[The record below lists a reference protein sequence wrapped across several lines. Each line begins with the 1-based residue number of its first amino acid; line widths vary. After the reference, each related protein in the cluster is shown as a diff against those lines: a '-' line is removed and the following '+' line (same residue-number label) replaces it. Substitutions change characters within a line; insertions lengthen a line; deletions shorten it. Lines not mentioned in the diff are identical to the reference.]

1 MNPVPSGRFLSGRN
15 PPGRSPRGR
24 NVPCCNMPG
33 RSMIGRS
40 SSSRG
45 PGILAIG
52 AAVMLLAV
60 SLQGGNVNAQ
70 SAPTTPSTQAPATS
84 PANPADSPDV
94 TTARDIKGMSIWDRD
109 NELLGEVDDVILD
122 RRTTKL
128 RLVLVS
134 QGGFLGIGGKPVAI
148 EWRELEYDAGARLLR
163 TRKLTAEEVAERR
176 PYETDQSG
184 VSIGDLN

>member
-1 MNPVPSGRFLSGRN
+1 MNRLLSGRGVSAEEPSGRGLG
-15 PPGRSPRGR
+15 
-24 NVPCCNMPG
+24 VA
-33 RSMIGRS
+33 
-40 SSSRG
+40 
-45 PGILAIG
+45 AIAV
-52 AAVMLLAV
+52 AAMLLAV
-60 SLQGGNVNAQ
+60 SLQAGAAAAQ
-70 SAPTTPSTQAPATS
+70 SAPTELPAS
-84 PANPADSPDV
+84 QADSPDV
-94 TTARDIKGMSIWDRD
+94 STARDIQGMSIWDRD

-122 RRTTKL
+122 RRTSKL

-163 TRKLTAEEVAERR
+163 TRKLTADELAERQ

>member
-1 MNPVPSGRFLSGRN
+1 MIRVPSGRFLSGRN
-15 PPGRSPRGR
+15 PRDHGPRGR
-24 NVPCCNMPG
+24 KMPG
-33 RSMIGRS
+33 PRLDGLR
-40 SSSRG
+40 

-60 SLQGGNVNAQ
+60 SLQGGSADAQ
-70 SAPTTPSTQAPATS
+70 SAPATPSAQTPSTS
-84 PANPADSPDV
+84 PANQADSPDV
-94 TTARDIKGMSIWDRD
+94 TTARDIQGMSIWDRD

-148 EWRELEYDAGARLLR
+148 EWRELEYDPGARLLR
-163 TRKLTAEEVAERR
+163 TRKLTADEVAERQ